1 VPRFFIPA
9 ADVSGDTA
17 ALRGTEFRHLQRVL
31 RLREGDEVTLFD
43 DDGREHA
50 GIVLSLSPR
59 VAHVRI
65 TATHVPARESALAI
79 TLYQG
84 VPKGRKLDLV
94 VEKATELGVRRI
106 APVVS
111 RHVVARGSRV
121 DRWRRIA
128 ASAAEQCGRT
138 RVPSVDAPVDL
149 GALVRGIWPPLRIL
163 AWEGERAVSLDSLPA
178 TAGAAIA
185 VVGPEG
191 GFAPDEVEA
200 ARDAGFATVAL
211 APRILRAETAAIVT
225 ATLCLHRWGDVG
237 RLSSPD
243 QVR

>member
-1 VPRFFIPA
+1 MLRLYVPRA
-9 ADVSGDTA
+9 AEDAPRVRIVGSP
-17 ALRGTEFRHLQRVL
+17 LRHLRTL
-31 RLREGDEVTLFD
+31 RLRPGERLVLFD
-43 DDGREHA
+43 EDGAEHE
-50 GIVLSLSPR
+50 VELSR
-59 VAHVRI
+59 VADRAAEGVI
-65 TATHVPARESALAI
+65 IATRRPNREAAFELVLAPAL
-79 TLYQG
+79 L
-84 VPKGRKLDLV
+84 KGDRMDLV
-94 VEKATELGVRRI
+94 IEKATELGVRRI

-111 RHVVARGSRV
+111 RHVVGRGSRV

-128 ASAAEQCGRT
+128 ASAAEQSGRT
-138 RVPSVDAPVDL
+138 RVPTVDAPVDL
-149 GALVRGIWPPLRIL
+149 VALVRAVWPPLRIL
-163 AWEGERAVSLDSLPA
+163 AWEGERAVCLESLPA

>member
-1 VPRFFIPA
+1 MLRLYVPRA
-9 ADVSGDTA
+9 AEDAPRVRIVGSP
-17 ALRGTEFRHLQRVL
+17 LRHLRTL
-31 RLREGDEVTLFD
+31 RLRPGERLVLFD
-43 DDGREHA
+43 EDGAEHE
-50 GIVLSLSPR
+50 VELSR
-59 VAHVRI
+59 VADRAAEGVII
-65 TATHVPARESALAI
+65 TTRRPNREAAFELVLAPAL
-79 TLYQG
+79 L
-84 VPKGRKLDLV
+84 KGDRMDLV
-94 VEKATELGVRRI
+94 IEKATELGVRRI
-106 APVVS
+106 A
-111 RHVVARGSRV
+111 
-121 DRWRRIA
+121 
-128 ASAAEQCGRT
+128 ASAAEQSGRT
-138 RVPSVDAPVDL
+138 RVPTVDAPVDL
-149 GALVRGIWPPLRIL
+149 VALVRAVWPPLRIL
-163 AWEGERAVSLDSLPA
+163 AWEGERAVSLESLPA

>member
-1 VPRFFIPA
+1 MLRLFVPRA
-9 ADVSGDTA
+9 AEDAPRVRIVGSP
-17 ALRGTEFRHLQRVL
+17 LRHLRTL
-31 RLREGDEVTLFD
+31 RLRPGARVVCFDEDGAEHEVELSRVGDRAAEGV
-43 DDGREHA
+43 
-50 GIVLSLSPR
+50 IV
-59 VAHVRI
+59 
-65 TATHVPARESALAI
+65 ATRRPQRESAFDLVLAPA
-79 TLYQG
+79 LL
-84 VPKGRKLDLV
+84 KGDRMDLV

-106 APVVS
+106 APVLS
-111 RHVVARGSRV
+111 RHVVGRGARV

-128 ASAAEQCGRT
+128 ASAAEQSGRT
-138 RVPSVDAPVDL
+138 QVPTIDAPAEFA
-149 GALVRGIWPPLRIL
+149 ALVRGVWPPLRVL
-163 AWEGERAVSLDSLPA
+163 AWEGERAISFESLPA

-225 ATLCLHRWGDVG
+225 AALCLHRWGDVG

-243 QVR
+243 QLR